1 MLPST
6 EVTYHSSYNEEAKY
20 PVACGLAILPIKTK
34 VQGPAPK
41 ADFDGDDII
50 DEAISQFRAQVYFK
64 NYDVRGPA
72 DKVLI
77 FLTVYIQKL
86 IEVVAKNPDQNEAKK
101 AISALFQE
109 AVPTT
114 ASAGFMAALVVKG
127 RPSAEEEKY
136 RTYLRQLKEECGI
149 RMFNILYQ
157 NNGMDLKY
165 WLAYS
170 KRKFLKLSM

>member
-1 MLPST
+1 MLPSSV
-6 EVTYHSSYNEEAKY
+6 VTYHSSYNEEGKY
-20 PVACGLAILPIKTK
+20 PTACGLAILPIKTQ

-50 DEAISQFRAQVYFK
+50 DEAISQFRANVYFK

-77 FLTVYIQKL
+77 YLTVYIQKVL
-86 IEVVAKNPDQNEAKK
+86 EVVSKNPEKAEAKK
-101 AISALFQE
+101 AILALIQE
-109 AVPTT
+109 PVPTT

-136 RTYLRQLKEECGI
+136 RTYLRQIREECAM
-149 RMFNILYQ
+149 RMFNVLYQ
-157 NNGMDLKY
+157 FNGMDLKF
-165 WLAYS
+165 WLGYS